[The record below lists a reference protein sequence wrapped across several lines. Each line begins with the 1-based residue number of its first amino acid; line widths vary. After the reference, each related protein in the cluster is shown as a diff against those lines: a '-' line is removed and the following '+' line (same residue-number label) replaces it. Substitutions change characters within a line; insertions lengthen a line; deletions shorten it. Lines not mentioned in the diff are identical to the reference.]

1 LVGTA
6 RTQFLRA
13 VCFYRGLERIRFK
26 GPPHVYGV
34 AFVYGGRGYC
44 RNDGYRMTT
53 AAEAIAGAATP
64 DDYRKL
70 I

>member
-26 GPPHVYGV
+26 GSPHVYEGTSLFNSLK
-34 AFVYGGRGYC
+34 AYMELALDLIIIGMILPG
-44 RNDGYRMTT
+44 
-53 AAEAIAGAATP
+53 EP
-64 DDYRKL
+64 DRRPKL
-70 I
+70 L